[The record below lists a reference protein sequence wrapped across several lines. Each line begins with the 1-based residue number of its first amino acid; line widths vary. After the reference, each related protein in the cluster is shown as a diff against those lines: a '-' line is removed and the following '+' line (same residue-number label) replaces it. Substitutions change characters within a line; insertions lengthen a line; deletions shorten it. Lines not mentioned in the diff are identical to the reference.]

1 MADSRPLIAKI
12 QVEHSGGAKGSRTST
27 NGETKNDKV
36 NKAIHSSSEENTQE
50 TKKGNLFLDKL
61 HKVGKFQL
69 LRFLGINLA
78 LHTLVKQ
85 SAVYTSV
92 LGALFQMLGALI
104 DMILAPLLPMLIPFL
119 RSFAQNL
126 PGIASKITSVL
137 EWLGG
142 KFVDFYNFSI
152 RVWPFME
159 KIWNFLGGTLKY
171 WVVGLI
177 LTRMVG
183 FHATFIAWSAQ
194 LLAMIALNFGKLL
207 AFLAKNSIGRMLPRL
222 FGRGKDGKVAGPP
235 MTIATKVAYIN
246 ALAMGAGG
254 KGPPGGIG
262 PVLGNTTR
270 QAGSRAALMG
280 TLSSPWVLA
289 AIVAV
294 GVAAAGIM
302 AMKAHHNAMAD
313 RQLRR
318 YDSVIANVEHVDEN
332 GNQISDRQARRN
344 IAAQNKAENATL
356 IDANAAGVRGISF

>member
-12 QVEHSGGAKGSRTST
+12 QVEHSGAAKGGRTST
-27 NGETKNDKV
+27 STEEQNTKV

-50 TKKGNLFLDKL
+50 NKKSNLFLEKL

-126 PGIASKITSVL
+126 PGIAAKITSVL
-137 EWLGG
+137 EWIGG

-171 WVVGLI
+171 WIVGLI
-177 LTRMVG
+177 IARMGG
-183 FHATFIAWSAQ
+183 FHAMFIAWSAQ
-194 LLAMIALNFGKLL
+194 LIAMLALNFGKLF
-207 AFLAKNSIGRMLPRL
+207 AFLYKNSLGKM
-222 FGRGKDGKVAGPP
+222 FGAGGGKNKVAGV
-235 MTIATKVAYIN
+235 MTIAANVVNVNSAAGLAAGGSAVLPGQVAR
-246 ALAMGAGG
+246 AGQQVPKTAGRMAMMSGGAMAFLSGAGG
-254 KGPPGGIG
+254 ILIIVGI
-262 PVLGNTTR
+262 VSAVIAYLGIK
-270 QAGSRAALMG
+270 
-280 TLSSPWVLA
+280 
-289 AIVAV
+289 AI
-294 GVAAAGIM
+294 
-302 AMKAHHNAMAD
+302 AD
-313 RQLRR
+313 RSERFREVRQSSFRMVDSNGNDIPDAGQLRNAQKEELV
-318 YDSVIANVEHVDEN
+318 YNWIESMAND
-332 GNQISDRQARRN
+332 GSIR
-344 IAAQNKAENATL
+344 
-356 IDANAAGVRGISF
+356 